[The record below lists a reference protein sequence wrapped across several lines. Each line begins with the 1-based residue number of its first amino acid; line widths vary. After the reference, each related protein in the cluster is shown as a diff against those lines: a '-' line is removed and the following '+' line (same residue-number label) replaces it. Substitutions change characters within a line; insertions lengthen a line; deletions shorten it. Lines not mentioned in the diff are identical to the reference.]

1 MEKIKLTIWNEGRHE
16 KENAYIA
23 NLYPQGIHGALAKGL
38 AANDLEIRTATLD
51 DPDQGLPDALL
62 NDTDVL
68 IWWGHCA
75 HGEVSDE
82 LVKKIHAR
90 ILQGMGLIVLH
101 SGHFSKIFKTVTGCN
116 CSLCWRE
123 VGEKE
128 RLWNVAPTHPITQ
141 GIGDYF
147 ELEHEEMY
155 GERFDIPDDAHLL
168 FISWFEGGNVFRSGF
183 TLNRGYGKVFYFQP
197 GHETYGTYY
206 NPDILKV
213 LGNAVRWMKP
223 VFFREMFAPCVEPL
237 ETIHSVNPSSGAS
250 AGLIQNV
257 DGTNK

>member
-1 MEKIKLTIWNEGRHE
+1 MGKIKLTVWNEGRHE
-16 KENAYIA
+16 KEDEYIA
-23 NLYPQGIHGALAKGL
+23 GVYPKGIHGALKDGL
-38 AANDLEIRTATLD
+38 AADDLEIRTATLD
-51 DPDQGLPDALL
+51 DPEQGLPDSLL

-82 LVKKIHAR
+82 LVRKIHMR
-90 ILQGMGLIVLH
+90 VLQGMGLIVLH
-101 SGHFSKIFKTVTGCN
+101 SAHFSKIFKSVTGCN

-128 RLWNVAPTHPITQ
+128 RLWNIDPTHPITQ
-141 GIGDYF
+141 GIDKYF

-155 GERFDIPDDAHLL
+155 GERFDIPDDAKLL
-168 FISWFEGGNVFRSGF
+168 FLGWFEGGNVFRSGF

-206 NPDILKV
+206 DANVLRV
-213 LGNAVRWMKP
+213 LGNAVRWAKP
-223 VFFREMFAPCVEPL
+223 VFISEMFAPRVDPL
-237 ETIHSVNPSSGAS
+237 EPIRSVNPCAGS
-250 AGLIQNV
+250 AGIEQNL
-257 DGTNK
+257 DGTSK